1 MATVNATE
9 SVQGTATAAD
19 LGIDTKGA
27 DQSWRATGTPAS
39 VADAIAAKEVPD
51 ERTDDANGDVYLLY
65 PSGTLWLTA
74 LAAEGAAIGYYGDN
88 DRAYNNHSG
97 VLIRNSSWGSRVN
110 TYRSSGGSS
119 SNDNGFRGGGSSSG
133 K

>member
-1 MATVNATE
+1 MMPFVRSLRWTALLVAITLFAASCGGPSGPDLVATVNATE

-51 ERTDDANGDVYLLY
+51 ERTDDADGDVFLLY
-65 PSGTLWLTA
+65 KSGTLWVRHWPTRA
-74 LAAEGAAIGYYGDN
+74 RASAIGGQ
-88 DRAYNNHSG
+88 RHGLQPA
-97 VLIRNSSWGSRVN
+97 
-110 TYRSSGGSS
+110 TAAC
-119 SNDNGFRGGGSSSG
+119 
-133 K
+133 